1 MATAFSTATAVPLR
15 LDLSYPNTS
24 AIRNQMTLL
33 AQQQLR
39 RAGIDLTVRSYDYP
53 IYLERRAAG
62 RLRHRFLR
70 DHAGSFSVGS
80 HPGLVVRRRDERRPL
95 LRPTSRLADRAAIA
109 SAGDARA
116 AWHGVLRQIE
126 DDAPAAFMYAPSYV
140 YAVNRR
146 FENVT
151 IRPESSWIALWKWT
165 VGAPANRHDA
175 GY

>member
-1 MATAFSTATAVPLR
+1 M
-15 LDLSYPNTS
+15 
-24 AIRNQMTLL
+24 
-33 AQQQLR
+33 
-39 RAGIDLTVRSYDYP
+39 
-53 IYLERRAAG
+53 
-62 RLRHRFLR
+62 
-70 DHAGSFSVGS
+70 
-80 HPGLVVRRRDERRPL
+80 RRRENDAHYCDSRVDSLIER
-95 LRPTSRLADRAAIA
+95 AIA